1 MQGDLR
7 RQFQPADGGNSNG
20 WMILHSGCTYIC
32 FSGDGQQDLRYA
44 VGCSGRMWYPEST
57 GVGASRGK
65 LGSIRPVFQIVQHG
79 TTAIQC
85 PVCYRRVGDHPRSHL
100 HHVMSHC
107 KCGRMQALQ
116 SKFKLA
122 NTRSIAHG
130 ACACHLRGSLP
141 RRGGADLQGPARRRK
156 VGTLSTFPLHTRCP
170 SPATAAAWEGF
181 MPPRSLPPLWS
192 PASPLAWPAG
202 SHRPLTCLPAPSTC
216 APLLSSPCPPPPRA
230 LCLPGGAMPPNGPP
244 SPRSPLSS
252 PLLLVVVAA
261 ARWAAEQLAGLDE
274 GAAAAAAAVQNKL
287 QFPDDEGE
295 RHPLFLLASSHFGF
309 KVAAAWQSHG

>member
-1 MQGDLR
+1 
-7 RQFQPADGGNSNG
+7 
-20 WMILHSGCTYIC
+20 MILHSGCTYIC

-65 LGSIRPVFQIVQHG
+65 LGSIRPVFQIVHHG

-85 PVCYRRVGDHPRSHL
+85 PVCYRRVGDHPRSNL
-100 HHVMSHC
+100 HNVMSHC

-141 RRGGADLQGPARRRK
+141 RRGGADLQGPAPRRK

-244 SPRSPLSS
+244 YPSSRPPHPSSLWWWRRPGGQRSSWRAWMRAQRQQRQQCRISCSFRMTRASVIHSFCSP
-252 PLLLVVVAA
+252 V
-261 ARWAAEQLAGLDE
+261 
-274 GAAAAAAAVQNKL
+274 
-287 QFPDDEGE
+287 
-295 RHPLFLLASSHFGF
+295 HTLASR
-309 KVAAAWQSHG
+309 